1 MDEQRYEI
9 IVKRLQEFSR
19 LWEEFIQRF
28 DKGLETEEPSADDEK
43 KFRGLQLEIIRRAQ
57 YLILLVPEGVFGIYG
72 DIIKLFRDSTSL
84 RNLKTEP
91 GIRINALRSLWH
103 ESQISLNKM
112 GGQLRTLVQEGSIG
126 KRKKKKK

>member
-1 MDEQRYEI
+1 MDEQKYEI

-19 LWEEFIQRF
+19 LWEEFIHRF
-28 DKGLETEEPSADDEK
+28 DKGLEMETPPAEEEK
-43 KFRGLQLEIIRRAQ
+43 QFRALQYEIIRRAQ
-57 YLILLVPEGVFGIYG
+57 YLMLIMPEGVFGIYG
-72 DIIKLFRDSTSL
+72 DIVKLFRESTSL

-112 GGQLRTLVQEGSIG
+112 GGQLRTLVQEGTSS
-126 KRKKKKK
+126 KRKKKRT